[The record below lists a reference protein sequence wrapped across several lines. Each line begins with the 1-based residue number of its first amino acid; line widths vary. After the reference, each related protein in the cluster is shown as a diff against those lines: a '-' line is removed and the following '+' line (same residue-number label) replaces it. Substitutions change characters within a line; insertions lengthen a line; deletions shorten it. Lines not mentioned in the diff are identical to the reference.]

1 MTTQIIEASQGLI
14 TNEMQNIAEFEMF
27 EAEALRNKIALG
39 DVVVLKNNQ
48 RQNQEPLGFGEGLG
62 VKINTTFDI
71 ATANSE
77 LLDMIK
83 IIKLSGGHSILE
95 KGASED
101 MREKRA
107 KLLAQTTLP
116 YGAIPI
122 YQSAF
127 ENSQKNKSISKL
139 TKKKMLEDIETCAS
153 AGVDFVVLNA
163 SLTSEILATAK
174 ENNNE
179 IFSPSAKILAY
190 WIEATEKENPYYEA
204 FDEVL
209 DILRTYDVALCLELS
224 LKDTTVSE
232 FLNKNQIK
240 ELLLLGELVRRARN
254 SGVQVFV
261 DAIGHVSLNNI
272 EYLIKTVKKLTANA
286 PLMATSTCCVDSE
299 DTQGIANTSV
309 VNSFLAYFGVDFI
322 QSVEIPK
329 TTGYFNAKQL
339 KEAIESALVVAKSVD
354 CAKGT
359 QKALYEEAEYIK
371 NKEEKASQSASEFIK
386 NLFS

>member
-1 MTTQIIEASQGLI
+1 M
-14 TNEMQNIAEFEMF
+14 
-27 EAEALRNKIALG
+27 
-39 DVVVLKNNQ
+39 VLLQ
-48 RQNQEPLGFGEGLG
+48 
-62 VKINTTFDI
+62 
-71 ATANSE
+71 
-77 LLDMIK
+77 
-83 IIKLSGGHSILE
+83 
-95 KGASED
+95 
-101 MREKRA
+101 
-107 KLLAQTTLP
+107 
-116 YGAIPI
+116 
-122 YQSAF
+122 
-127 ENSQKNKSISKL
+127 
-139 TKKKMLEDIETCAS
+139 
-153 AGVDFVVLNA
+153 
-163 SLTSEILATAK
+163 
-174 ENNNE
+174 
-179 IFSPSAKILAY
+179 
-190 WIEATEKENPYYEA
+190 
-204 FDEVL
+204 
-209 DILRTYDVALCLELS
+209 
-224 LKDTTVSE
+224 
-232 FLNKNQIK
+232 NKNQIK

-371 NKEEKASQSASEFIK
+371 NKEEKTFQSASEFIK